1 MDKDQKEQK
10 KFLEQ
15 QLQWSKEQSRILEE
29 IEEKLYEMKGLAE
42 YALTYELSPIEINK
56 LNEQL
61 NDLKNEVHSLE
72 KQLRSIVH

>member
-15 QLQWSKEQSRILEE
+15 QLQWSKEQACILEE

-42 YALTYELSPIEINK
+42 YALTHELSPIEINK